1 MKKLLIVFI
10 CSILAFAGAF
20 YLCDKADESISY
32 VVGYNHNRPVIV
44 LDAGHGGVDVGTVG
58 IDGCA
63 EKEIN
68 LSIAL
73 DLYDF
78 LSVCGYDCKLTRAG
92 DYEVFADNEERTK
105 SDLYNRMDYI
115 NSFSPCILI
124 SVHQNHFENESEH
137 GTQIW
142 YSPNDSKSKDIANS
156 VLSSVKKNLQP
167 DNTRENKQSDDSYY
181 LLYKAKNPS
190 FMIECGFMS
199 NTEENKKLQNP
210 EYQKDM
216 AYSILFGVSE
226 EV

>member
-44 LDAGHGGVDVGTVG
+44 IDAGHGGVDVGTVG

-105 SDLYNRMDYI
+105 SDLYKRMDYI
-115 NSFSPCILI
+115 NSFS
-124 SVHQNHFENESEH
+124 
-137 GTQIW
+137 
-142 YSPNDSKSKDIANS
+142 K
-156 VLSSVKKNLQP
+156 
-167 DNTRENKQSDDSYY
+167 
-181 LLYKAKNPS
+181 
-190 FMIECGFMS
+190 
-199 NTEENKKLQNP
+199 
-210 EYQKDM
+210 
-216 AYSILFGVSE
+216 
-226 EV
+226 

>member
-44 LDAGHGGVDVGTVG
+44 IDAGHGGVDVGTVG

-142 YSPNDSKSKDIANS
+142 YSPNDI
-156 VLSSVKKNLQP
+156 V
-167 DNTRENKQSDDSYY
+167 R
-181 LLYKAKNPS
+181 
-190 FMIECGFMS
+190 
-199 NTEENKKLQNP
+199 
-210 EYQKDM
+210 
-216 AYSILFGVSE
+216 
-226 EV
+226 